1 MTSSTTPRLLLVA
14 DLARAAVELAV
25 ARVRKAD
32 RAAVTFDGEPRNM
45 VERVAYAIPRVAARV
60 PWRADCLVQAVAA
73 KRWLSAHG
81 IASTINYG
89 VPRQKA
95 ERFEAHAWLTA
106 GERLVTGGDI
116 SGFVPLERQP
126 LLTDAS

>member
-1 MTSSTTPRLLLVA
+1 MTRVGDA
-14 DLARAAVELAV
+14 VRAGIELAI
-25 ARVRKAD
+25 ARVTIGIEAD
-32 RAAVTFDGEPRNM
+32 RAPVSSAGLLPRENKL

-60 PWRADCLVQAVAA
+60 PWRADCLVQAMAA
-73 KRWLSAHG
+73 KRWLAAKG
-81 IASTINYG
+81 ISSTIHFG
-89 VPRQKA
+89 VPRHKA
-95 ERFEAHAWLTA
+95 EGFEAHAWLTA